1 MKKIFF
7 ALAALV
13 LAFTGCSQ
21 EEDAIQVSEKKA
33 VKVVVNMD
41 KPGFGEDTRAART
54 DWEDGDNVAVVL
66 NNDFDKV
73 FFLTYSKSTSE
84 WTSELFF
91 YIEDYRYYGYIDE
104 DEDYNPGPE
113 HIAEEKDYLSSL
125 TSGGSSGGLKAIY
138 CSSGIS
144 YYAPIPEDAATDAAL
159 TGVNIVSFASDDKLG
174 ECIMTFEGEDGSFE
188 VSGNEEDGYVLTL
201 HITMVPQVAQFTI
214 KDLSAGTDANT
225 GKLSDGGE
233 VGVGGLIAYSGG
245 TITSSGI
252 TLNQVAAGYFY
263 KPCWVHPNTD
273 GISIYAAVDSS
284 YEPAVDSD
292 FIQFSVD
299 GGEGYYVREFGPYA
313 TYKAKVTPGA
323 AIIMDGPTDATIE
336 AGKWVEPA

>member
-21 EEDAIQVSEKKA
+21 EEDAIQVSEKKT

-54 DWEDGDNVAVVL
+54 GWEKNDQVIVVL
-66 NNDFDKV
+66 DDDFEHLIALKYDG
-73 FFLTYSKSTSE
+73 TSWKE
-84 WTSELFF
+84 VVLFF
-91 YIEDYRYYGYIDE
+91 DAAYGE
-104 DEDYNPGPE
+104 WENPGLT
-113 HIAEEKDYLSSL
+113 ATDSYLASL
-125 TSGGSSGGLKAIY
+125 PSSGDLKAIY

-144 YYAPIPEDAATDAAL
+144 YFAPFPEEIETVKDLKGIDIYSRARAY
-159 TGVNIVSFASDDKLG
+159 GYYDDIEFKPTPYG
-174 ECIMTFEGEDGSFE
+174 ECIMTCEDGTYSAS
-188 VSGNEEDGYVLTL
+188 SGVLTL
-201 HITMVPQVAQFTI
+201 TITMIPQVAQFTI
-214 KDLSAGTDANT
+214 RDLSDDGDEEE
-225 GKLSDGGE
+225 GKLADRGE

-245 TITSSGI
+245 TITSSVI
-252 TLNQVAAGYFY
+252 KLNQVAVDDYY

-284 YEPAVDSD
+284 YEPDAYSN

-299 GGEGYYVREFGPYA
+299 DENGYYVREFSPYA
-313 TYKAKVTPGA
+313 TYKEKVTNGA
-323 AIIMDGPTDATIE
+323 AIIMDGPYTDGAE
-336 AGKWVEPA
+336 SKWVAPA